1 MIFTAIRSF
10 STDFIIAF
18 FGGIGV
24 CDVTDSSFLS
34 ANDLFRLLLVIA
46 LLDATTAVDFLPPL
60 DCLFA
65 VDAMDEEEDEK
76 LSLANGGEEL
86 VTEAD
91 GVVVVLSYTRCCCPL
106 LFSSPLEGAVTAAL
120 ET

>member
-1 MIFTAIRSF
+1 MCGKSKRDEKYIFFFSAIFTAIRSF

-24 CDVTDSSFLS
+24 CDATDSSLLS
-34 ANDLFRLLLVIA
+34 ANDLFRLLPVIA
-46 LLDATTAVDFLPPL
+46 LLDATAVDFLPPL

-65 VDAMDEEEDEK
+65 VDAMEEDDDEK
-76 LSLANGGEEL
+76 LSLANGGEVL

-91 GVVVVLSYTRCCCPL
+91 GVVVVLSYTR
-106 LFSSPLEGAVTAAL
+106 
-120 ET
+120 